1 MEVTELTMDEARAS
15 SLDEE
20 YEQFV
25 TFEVAGEIFG
35 FPMREVR
42 EIVRVPETVAVPL
55 TSPSLVGLSNL
66 RGTVLPVLDTR
77 EMLGMT
83 AEGDT
88 SSARVVVTDA
98 LGLVGLIVD
107 RVDRVVALPPT
118 AIEAADAAET
128 TVGNELLAGVA
139 KHGEDGTELIQL
151 LDLRRLVEGHFT
163 AADAKEA
170 SASGA
175 HGARSASGLPGREE
189 AATEAAGVK
198 AVTFHLAGEEYA
210 LPVEHVEEVVRVP
223 DVVRSVPG
231 APAEMLGLIRLRER
245 LLPLMDLR
253 RIVGLPAGERSG
265 RQRIVVAC
273 SHGSKGQHVGLVV
286 DEVRSVMTLPDD
298 AIEPMPPLLAEGL
311 QDTSQRIGRLEEGRR
326 LISLLEVG
334 ALLNSTAVRG
344 ARASMPPDARPT
356 TREENN
362 TVSETEEI
370 QLVVFRLGREEY
382 ATPIFVVSE
391 IVHLPERLTAVP
403 GAAAHIVGMMNLRGN
418 VLPVLDLST
427 RLGLQTPDATEGQRV
442 LVLEREGVRVG
453 YVVDAVTE
461 VLRLPRHR
469 LEPAP
474 QLSSDQARLFAHVAN
489 LVEQQRMIQIIETAE
504 LFDGAADDV
513 RDAAE

>member
-1 MEVTELTMDEARAS
+1 
-15 SLDEE
+15 
-20 YEQFV
+20 
-25 TFEVAGEIFG
+25 
-35 FPMREVR
+35 
-42 EIVRVPETVAVPL
+42 
-55 TSPSLVGLSNL
+55 
-66 RGTVLPVLDTR
+66 
-77 EMLGMT
+77 
-83 AEGDT
+83 
-88 SSARVVVTDA
+88 
-98 LGLVGLIVD
+98 
-107 RVDRVVALPPT
+107 
-118 AIEAADAAET
+118 
-128 TVGNELLAGVA
+128 
-139 KHGEDGTELIQL
+139 
-151 LDLRRLVEGHFT
+151 
-163 AADAKEA
+163 
-170 SASGA
+170 
-175 HGARSASGLPGREE
+175 
-189 AATEAAGVK
+189 
-198 AVTFHLAGEEYA
+198 
-210 LPVEHVEEVVRVP
+210 
-223 DVVRSVPG
+223 
-231 APAEMLGLIRLRER
+231 
-245 LLPLMDLR
+245 
-253 RIVGLPAGERSG
+253 
-265 RQRIVVAC
+265 
-273 SHGSKGQHVGLVV
+273 
-286 DEVRSVMTLPDD
+286 
-298 AIEPMPPLLAEGL
+298 
-311 QDTSQRIGRLEEGRR
+311 
-326 LISLLEVG
+326 
-334 ALLNSTAVRG
+334 
-344 ARASMPPDARPT
+344 MPPDARPT